1 MAKIIPS
8 FVVDGKHYEIK
19 RTRYLECQYEQI
31 SQEESFTDEQQALL
45 AQGTKLRMEYEE
57 LAAQFRLIKERHFAN
72 MRDKD
77 LTAEYKAFKEELDEL
92 YTAVTDFEI
101 AHKEVSMST
110 LQKVAVDKAERL
122 LILALCEQYKLDDE
136 SAKAIWCKYVDE
148 IGVSAASEWVM
159 LMLDTLFNEEET
171 TDPFLKQARA
181 KAELKAEQR
190 KGLSKVKR

>member
-1 MAKIIPS
+1 MGKIIPS
-8 FVVDGKHYEIK
+8 FVVDGKTYEIR

-31 SQEESFTDEQQALL
+31 SQENNFTDEQQALL

-57 LAAQFRLIKERHFAN
+57 LAEQFRPIKEQHFAN
-72 MRDKD
+72 MRDKE

-92 YTAVTDFEI
+92 YKALTDFEI
-101 AHKEVSMST
+101 NHKEVSMSS

-122 LILALCEQYKLDDE
+122 LILALCEQHNLDE
-136 SAKAIWCKYVDE
+136 ENAKAVWCKYVDE
-148 IGVSAASEWVM
+148 IGVATASEWVM
-159 LMLDTLFNEEET
+159 FMLDALFNEEET

-190 KGLSKVKR
+190 KGLSRVRK